1 MVSQNYHVRSQLDL
15 TNEIQSCQAVVS
27 QFEKMAEKKAEEI
40 IGNFCDDSWNGK
52 SREPTVHE
60 QLIIIS

>member
-40 IGNFCDDSWNGK
+40 IISTTIVWTENPGN
-52 SREPTVHE
+52 
-60 QLIIIS
+60 QLCTSN